1 MVVDFF
7 SEAERRGGAFFVIE
21 KNLCTGCG
29 VCAAVCGEKAIS
41 MRRDKE
47 GFVYPFVDESRCTH
61 CGLCDRKCHVI
72 QEKRAENENDYFGA
86 HAKKESVRLS
96 GSSGG
101 IFPLLAK
108 QVIKDGGIVVG
119 ASLRP
124 DGTVRHIAVEQE
136 EDLALITRTKYVQSE
151 IMSVLEDIRRFLK
164 EKRPVLFCGTP
175 CQAEAVR
182 TYIGKNRDSLILVSL
197 ICYGVP
203 SPGIWERYVRFLEK
217 KHRGHFRSF
226 LFRDKRG
233 RDNGHTC
240 VLQLKEKDYVY
251 SLDDDLFCRTFF
263 RNINIRPSCFQC
275 RYCTV
280 DRDSDITIGDFW
292 GLEQVRPD
300 WNDGMGNSAVICH
313 TPAGKELWNRVREDT
328 EWFFCR
334 EEDVANVQQPR
345 LKRPTE
351 PSPLRGIY
359 MRLYRLL
366 PFSVWIRLF
375 IK

>member
-1 MVVDFF
+1 MI
-7 SEAERRGGAFFVIE
+7 G
-21 KNLCTGCG
+21 KNQCTGCG
-29 VCAAVCGEKAIS
+29 VCAAVCGAQAIF

-47 GFVYPFVDESRCTH
+47 GFAYPLVDESRCTP
-61 CGLCDRKCHVI
+61 CGLCVQKCHVN
-72 QEKRAENENDYFGA
+72 QEKKSGNKNDYFGA

-108 QVIKDGGIVVG
+108 QVIRDGGIVVG

-124 DGTVRHIAVEQE
+124 DGSVRHIAVAQE
-136 EDLALITRTKYVQSE
+136 RDLALITRTKYVQSE
-151 IMSVLEDIRRFLK
+151 IACVLGEIRRFLK
-164 EKRPVLFCGTP
+164 EKKTVLFCGTP
-175 CQAEAVR
+175 CQTEAVR
-182 TYIGKNRDSLILVSL
+182 TYIGEDRSRLFLVSL

-203 SPGIWERYVRFLEK
+203 SPGVWKRYVRFMEK
-217 KHRGHFRSF
+217 KHRGQFRSF

-240 VLQLKEKDYVY
+240 VLQLKEKEYFC
-251 SLDDDLFCRTFF
+251 SLGDDLFCRTFF

-280 DRDSDITIGDFW
+280 DRDSDMTIGDFW
-292 GLEQVRPD
+292 GIERVRPD

-313 TPAGKELWNRVREDT
+313 TPAGKELWDRVREET
-328 EWFFCR
+328 EWFSCR
-334 EEDVANVQQPR
+334 EEGIANDQQPR
-345 LKRPTE
+345 LKTPTQ
-351 PSPLRGIY
+351 PSPLRGFY

-375 IK
+375 MK